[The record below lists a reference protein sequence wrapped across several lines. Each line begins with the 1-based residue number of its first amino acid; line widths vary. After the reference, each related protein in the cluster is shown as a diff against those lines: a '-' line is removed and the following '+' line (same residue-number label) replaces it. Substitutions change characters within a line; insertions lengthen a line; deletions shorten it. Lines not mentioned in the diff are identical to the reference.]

1 VYVGA
6 PLAYTDDVTLTKQQD
21 AYGRMVWD
29 YLHGQ
34 SIPEIIERDDGH
46 FDTAQG
52 APYYFAEFK
61 HWPRH
66 QRAAMEYVRGRVL
79 DIGCGAGRCCL
90 YLQKRGQPVVGI
102 DASPLAIKTCRERG
116 VRDAR
121 LLPFTQIHHGLG
133 RFDTILMMGNNFGL
147 FGSRVRARWLL
158 RRLHALTLPDA
169 RIVAES
175 NAVNQ
180 TKNPDHLRYHR
191 LNRRRGRMSGQLRI
205 RVRYHRYCTPWFD
218 YLMVSP
224 DEMKAI
230 VAGTGWRVQRFL
242 KSSGSTYVAVIEKDG
257 TKEKGRM

>member
-1 VYVGA
+1 MYVGGL
-6 PLAYTDDVTLTKQQD
+6 PAYNHGGMFTKQQD

-34 SIPEIIERDDGH
+34 STREIIERDDGY
-46 FDTAQG
+46 FDTSGG

-61 HWPRH
+61 HWPPH
-66 QRAAMEYVRGRVL
+66 QQAAMKYVRGRVL
-79 DIGCGAGRCCL
+79 DVGCGAGRCCL
-90 YLQKRGQPVVGI
+90 YLQKRGQPVMGI
-102 DASPLAIKTCRERG
+102 DASPWAIKTCRERG
-116 VRDAR
+116 VREAR

-147 FGSRVRARWLL
+147 FGSRQRARWLL
-158 RRLHALTLPDA
+158 RRLHALTSPDA

-175 NAVNQ
+175 NSVCQ

-191 LNRRRGRMSGQLRI
+191 FNQRRGRMSGQLRI

-230 VAGTGWRVQRFL
+230 VAGTGWRVRRFL
-242 KSSGSTYVAVIEKDG
+242 RSSSPMYVAVIEKDG
-257 TKEKGRM
+257 RKRKN

>member
-6 PLAYTDDVTLTKQQD
+6 LLAYTHGGMLTKQQD

-34 SIPEIIERDDGH
+34 STREIVERDDGY
-46 FDTAQG
+46 FDTSGG

-66 QRAAMEYVRGRVL
+66 QQAAMKYVRGRVL
-79 DIGCGAGRCCL
+79 DVGCGAGRCCL
-90 YLQKRGQPVVGI
+90 HLQKRGQAVVGI

-121 LLPFTQIHHGLG
+121 LLPFTQIHRGLG
-133 RFDTILMMGNNFGL
+133 LFDTILMMGNNFGL
-147 FGSRVRARWLL
+147 FGNRKRARWLL
-158 RRLHALTLPDA
+158 RRLSTITTPNA

-175 NAVNQ
+175 NNIYE
-180 TKNPDHLRYHR
+180 TKNPDHLRYHQF
-191 LNRRRGRMSGQLRI
+191 NRRRGRMAGQLRF
-205 RVRYHRYCTPWFD
+205 RWRYGAYCSPWFD

-224 DEMKAI
+224 EEMKEI
-230 VAGTGWRVQRFL
+230 LEDTGWRAQRFL
-242 KSSGSTYVAVIEKDG
+242 KSSGSTYIAVIEKLP
-257 TKEKGRM
+257 KP